1 MIQTGFILMRL
12 IGGKGMSQQVNASI
26 VDNMRLLWTA
36 IQRSWQRSVKKELH
50 PRELK
55 GTKVLS
61 VKEMTAIKKE
71 KALFLDF
78 ISAYLD
84 YIEFLVMNKPYSI
97 IFCDEC
103 GITLSHRVYGID
115 ILVQEGMV
123 WDKDYIGIN
132 AIGTCLKE
140 ETPTMVIGEE
150 HDWEVLKGKASFAVP
165 LLDIDCNIIG
175 ALGII
180 LTLNDGDPAIMALM
194 IMMADMISK
203 HWAADKELLLLRDRL
218 AASERA
224 EENVQN
230 NASVLS
236 HEVRNSISTLGAYI
250 QLLQLDKLVDDER
263 ANKMLEE
270 MARVNRMMQDFRRLT
285 KYIKFK
291 FSNFN
296 INDVLNKVI
305 EFILPKAQLK
315 GIEIITE
322 LDDREVLYING
333 DMDSIEQV
341 FLNLQE
347 NAIQAIERDKGH
359 IWIKSM
365 RGNDSVKII
374 IRDDGC
380 GISDENKAN
389 LFKPFFTTKAS
400 GSGIGLAFCKDV
412 LKAHRG
418 DIIAES
424 QEGEGTSFT
433 ITLPLGNRI

>member
-1 MIQTGFILMRL
+1 
-12 IGGKGMSQQVNASI
+12 
-26 VDNMRLLWTA
+26 MRLLWTA

-150 HDWEVLKGKASFAVP
+150 HDWEVLKDKASFAVP

-296 INDVLNKVI
+296 INNVLNKVI

-322 LDDREVLYING
+322 LDDREIYING

-341 FLNLQE
+341 FLNLLE
-347 NAIQAIERDKGH
+347 NAIQAIERDKGY

-365 RGNDSVKII
+365 RSNDSVKII

>member
-1 MIQTGFILMRL
+1 MIQTGFMLMRL
-12 IGGKGMSQQVNASI
+12 IGGKEMNQQVNASI

-36 IQRSWQRSVKKELH
+36 IQKSWQRGVKKELH

-71 KALFLDF
+71 KAHFLDF

-150 HDWEVLKGKASFAVP
+150 HDWEVLKDKASFAVP

-296 INDVLNKVI
+296 INNVLNKVI

-322 LDDREVLYING
+322 LDDREVYING

-341 FLNLQE
+341 FLNLLE

>member
-1 MIQTGFILMRL
+1 
-12 IGGKGMSQQVNASI
+12 
-26 VDNMRLLWTA
+26 
-36 IQRSWQRSVKKELH
+36 
-50 PRELK
+50 
-55 GTKVLS
+55 
-61 VKEMTAIKKE
+61 
-71 KALFLDF
+71 
-78 ISAYLD
+78 
-84 YIEFLVMNKPYSI
+84 
-97 IFCDEC
+97 
-103 GITLSHRVYGID
+103 
-115 ILVQEGMV
+115 
-123 WDKDYIGIN
+123 
-132 AIGTCLKE
+132 
-140 ETPTMVIGEE
+140 
-150 HDWEVLKGKASFAVP
+150 
-165 LLDIDCNIIG
+165 
-175 ALGII
+175 
-180 LTLNDGDPAIMALM
+180 
-194 IMMADMISK
+194 
-203 HWAADKELLLLRDRL
+203 
-218 AASERA
+218 
-224 EENVQN
+224 VQN

-296 INDVLNKVI
+296 INNVLNKVI

-322 LDDREVLYING
+322 LDDREVYING

-341 FLNLQE
+341 FLNLLE